1 MELGSSASDETEVSP
16 NTEPGLGNEEE
27 LFTEEWVIAEVM
39 QTLAELWDRGDETL
53 VQALAAAFLQR
64 GGQVPEDAGPYNLH
78 YQLARELRP
87 YLQRQ
92 PLHCDIPAQA
102 WQDWY
107 DGMTNAIQVV
117 ATRIRRARWQRRANN
132 ENHGSH
138 ALPPNCNDRRTNA
151 DALDADTVAMVQGTT
166 KRHGGQRVPEPRG
179 PPSATHRRDRDDP
192 SRGVHDRNTAPTLPK
207 TRWLQHPPPWRRHS
221 MGLRRRIRGR
231 KQHEPGPA
239 RTDPYPTSCTNI
251 VADDDYAKNTR
262 SNDNGTDMDIHTDDD
277 EEIVPVLSALPFQA
291 AADWRRLL
299 QFPEPS
305 SSSDAGDPQQGGLL
319 PSQRRLL
326 IDRLL
331 PMTATDRAQLLT
343 SLHFF
348 FGTIVM
354 DVATLVDGLNNAPQE
369 AVAHDPRDAATHEG
383 VARSVAHAE
392 EDDLDDDHA
401 LMQRTPP
408 RSARPRTASSPPGSP
423 TFDLLRQALQSSL
436 QNLTPI
442 EMEAVNLGVTS
453 NLRDY
458 DPDLLQVQM
467 LLAMFRPSS
476 TSAPSTGLTPPRA
489 QQWMGKWW
497 DILHR
502 HLSNCLQEVPPLL
515 LAGTVEENASID
527 NEIQDPAPSGLR
539 DAATQ
544 TSQHHGDSLVE
555 VLFTVGTS
563 LQQES
568 SRVVTVRLPVGEAV
582 ALTVVAAVR
591 PVTGPANTTEMLA
604 SAQPFTY
611 QHHSYAE
618 RFQEP
623 QPACGLGG
631 HAAPLRR
638 GQPLPD
644 HPGQQGVR
652 GPHAPPSVRARHD
665 DERSGLRHDRSRSP
679 PEPPSGVGP

>member
-1 MELGSSASDETEVSP
+1 M
-16 NTEPGLGNEEE
+16 
-27 LFTEEWVIAEVM
+27 
-39 QTLAELWDRGDETL
+39 
-53 VQALAAAFLQR
+53 
-64 GGQVPEDAGPYNLH
+64 
-78 YQLARELRP
+78 
-87 YLQRQ
+87 
-92 PLHCDIPAQA
+92 
-102 WQDWY
+102 
-107 DGMTNAIQVV
+107 VV
-117 ATRIRRARWQRRANN
+117 
-132 ENHGSH
+132 
-138 ALPPNCNDRRTNA
+138 
-151 DALDADTVAMVQGTT
+151 
-166 KRHGGQRVPEPRG
+166 
-179 PPSATHRRDRDDP
+179 
-192 SRGVHDRNTAPTLPK
+192 
-207 TRWLQHPPPWRRHS
+207 
-221 MGLRRRIRGR
+221 RGR
-231 KQHEPGPA
+231 KRHEQGPA
-239 RTDPYPTSCTNI
+239 RTDPYPTPCTNT
-251 VADDDYAKNTR
+251 VADDAYAKNSR
-262 SNDNGTDMDIHTDDD
+262 PNDNGTDMDIHTDDD
-277 EEIVPVLSALPFQA
+277 EEIVPGLSAMPFQA

-319 PSQRRLL
+319 PSQRQLL

-348 FGTIVM
+348 FGSIVM
-354 DVATLVDGLNNAPQE
+354 DVATLVDGLNNAPQ
-369 AVAHDPRDAATHEG
+369 AATAHDPRDYANHEG
-383 VARSVAHAE
+383 AAHYVADEE
-392 EDDLDDDHA
+392 EDDTDDDHA

-423 TFDLLRQALQSSL
+423 TFDLLLQALQSSL
-436 QNLTPI
+436 QNLTPT

-453 NLRDY
+453 NLRNY
-458 DPDLLQVQM
+458 DPGLLQVQL

-502 HLSNCLQEVPPLL
+502 HLSHCLQEVPPLL
-515 LAGTVEENASID
+515 PAGTMEDIANID
-527 NEIQDPAPSGLR
+527 NETQAPAPPGLR

-568 SRVVTVRLPVGEAV
+568 SRVPTVRLPVGEAV

-591 PVTGPANTTEMLA
+591 PLTGPANATDMLA

-611 QHHSYAE
+611 QHHNYAD
-618 RFQEP
+618 RLHEP
-623 QPACGLGG
+623 QPARGLAG
-631 HAAPLRR
+631 HAASLRR

-644 HPGQQGVR
+644 HPAQQGVR
-652 GPHAPPSVRARHD
+652 GQHAPPSDRARHD
-665 DERSGLRHDRSRSP
+665 NERSGLHRGRSRSP